1 MTQLAPRSAFPPLVH
16 VTQSTQRKET
26 EGKTGHHVAL
36 VRKSVP
42 FPYPLLLLSLLL
54 PLLLLLL
61 LFLLLPLPSP
71 PAISG
76 TPLTARPPKD
86 SANLARIR
94 DNQRRSRARRK
105 EYVQDL
111 EARLRRVELQGVEAA
126 TEIQLA
132 ARRVA
137 DENRRLRAL
146 LNRHGVSDDAI
157 EGYLAGGDGGEAAAV
172 GRPVGRLDQLL
183 LPRRPSCGSLGVPVR
198 AESSEAS
205 ATSDSGRNNGWD
217 MTGHSPG
224 AVSPL
229 ASGSKHIGGAL
240 PSPSGTS
247 GMHHVGIYT
256 IEDQGSDGH
265 SPYSMGYDA
274 GIQMP
279 YVQLSSPQEYNSI
292 PVDYFGRSRGFT
304 QGQYHC

>member
-1 MTQLAPRSAFPPLVH
+1 MSPKGPKEKDQKARRYTMSPSSVSPFPLRTYSCPYALPAPSPAPRSPPGPRP
-16 VTQSTQRKET
+16 S
-26 EGKTGHHVAL
+26 
-36 VRKSVP
+36 
-42 FPYPLLLLSLLL
+42 L
-54 PLLLLLL
+54 PL
-61 LFLLLPLPSP
+61 
-71 PAISG
+71 G
-76 TPLTARPPKD
+76 RRGVGGARKD

-146 LNRHGVSDDAI
+146 LNHHGVGDDAI
-157 EGYLAGGDGGEAAAV
+157 EGYLAGGDGSEAVVGRAV
-172 GRPVGRLDQLL
+172 GRLEQLL
-183 LPRRPSCGSLGVPVR
+183 VPRRPSCGSLGVPVR
-198 AESSEAS
+198 AGSSEAS
-205 ATSDSGRNNGWD
+205 VASDSGRNNGWEG

-224 AVSPL
+224 GASPL
-229 ASGSKHIGGAL
+229 ASGSRHIGGAI

-256 IEDQGSDGH
+256 IEGQGNDHHQS
-265 SPYSMGYDA
+265 YSIDYDA
-274 GIQMP
+274 AIQMP